1 MQDLERIQDLFMEAL
16 EQPNHIR
23 AEWLRKACVGNEVLY
38 TEVFNLLQVASQAH
52 DAFGESGSEFFE
64 PLLGQLE
71 TELEG
76 KDWVG
81 RQIGRYFVQKLLGHG
96 GMGAVFLAE
105 EHGAVTR
112 RVALKIVRRG
122 MDTDHMI
129 RRFRTE
135 RTVLGAL
142 NHPNI
147 ARLIDAGVTAE
158 GQPFFVM
165 EYIKGKPINTHCDD
179 LRLRVDERLQVF
191 LPVLEAVGFAHQNQ
205 VIHRDLKP
213 GNILI
218 NDLGEVKLLDFGI
231 AKVLDP
237 KRYNLSFSV
246 TQTELRLLTPEYASP
261 EQIAGREISPAA
273 DVYQLGVLL
282 YELIT
287 GHRPYSLGKVV
298 SKFEM
303 ARIILEEPPTRP
315 SSVIEKV
322 VKLDQG
328 RKQTIVLSPEEITKS
343 RRTTVERLKHRLT
356 GDLEFILNKALE
368 KKPEDRYK
376 TAEAFAEDIWK
387 HLRGEPLREQSGGF
401 WKKILRKGS

>member
-1 MQDLERIQDLFMEAL
+1 MQDLDRIQDLFSEAL
-16 EQPNHIR
+16 EQPLNLR
-23 AEWLRKACVGNEVLY
+23 TEWLKMACEGNVPLFAEVQK
-38 TEVFNLLQVASQAH
+38 LLNVASQAH

-81 RQIGRYFVQKLLGHG
+81 RQIGRYHIQKLLGHG

-105 EHGAVTR
+105 ERGAIIR

-129 RRFRTE
+129 RRFKTE

-147 ARLIDAGVTAE
+147 ARLIDAGVNDD
-158 GQPFFVM
+158 GQPYFVM
-165 EYIKGKPINTHCDD
+165 EYIKGKAINTHCDD
-179 LRLRVDERLQVF
+179 LRLRIDERLEVF

-218 NDLGEVKLLDFGI
+218 NDLNEVKLLDFGI

-237 KRYNLSFSV
+237 KRYNLSFSI

-261 EQIAGREISPAA
+261 EQIAGKQIGPTA

-287 GHRPYSLGKVV
+287 GHRPYSLGNIA

-315 SSVIEKV
+315 SSVVEKV
-322 VKLDQG
+322 VKLAHG
-328 RKQTIVLSPEEITKS
+328 RKQTVVLSPEEVANS
-343 RRTTVERLKHRLT
+343 RRTTLERLKHRLI

-368 KKPEDRYK
+368 KKPEDRYQ
-376 TAEAFAEDIWK
+376 TAEAFAEDIRK
-387 HLRGEPLREQSGGF
+387 HLKGVSIQGRANGF
-401 WKKILRKGS
+401 WKKMLRK